1 MRTSLSTD
9 MTDRNTK
16 EYYEKMYALGET
28 GNPASCIYNKRRV
41 NLIEKL
47 LPPTPDRLLVI
58 GCGNKEDQA
67 LLVKNSGALG
77 FDLSFEAL
85 RSNQSK
91 DRLFAADILSIPLVD
106 NSIDVAVCSEVL
118 EHVPLIRS
126 AVKEMARVIKPG
138 GILIVTTPNWN
149 SLFGLFRFIAE
160 KVFSRQVTSD
170 GQPYDDWKT
179 YKTLTEQLSPCF
191 TVELVRGVWYL
202 PPLHFRG
209 KGLSEK
215 TTTFVARIF
224 SPLAKI
230 LSRIFPKIGHLIVL
244 RCSRISDTT
253 N

>member
-91 DRLFAADILSIPLVD
+91 DRLFAADIL
-106 NSIDVAVCSEVL
+106 
-118 EHVPLIRS
+118 
-126 AVKEMARVIKPG
+126 
-138 GILIVTTPNWN
+138 
-149 SLFGLFRFIAE
+149 
-160 KVFSRQVTSD
+160 
-170 GQPYDDWKT
+170 
-179 YKTLTEQLSPCF
+179 
-191 TVELVRGVWYL
+191 
-202 PPLHFRG
+202 
-209 KGLSEK
+209 
-215 TTTFVARIF
+215 
-224 SPLAKI
+224 
-230 LSRIFPKIGHLIVL
+230 
-244 RCSRISDTT
+244 
-253 N
+253 